1 MRIAGIIAEYDPF
14 HAGHAAHIAATRH
27 PDGGRATHVVAV
39 LSGSFTQRGKPA
51 SMTKFHRAEMA
62 LRCGADLVIELP
74 LPWAMAPAER
84 FATGGVA
91 LLDALGCVDVLSF
104 GSECGQIEDLQK
116 LAALQEA
123 PSFGETLRRHMDTGI
138 PYAAARQAAA
148 DEHLGE
154 EVATHLASPNNTLGV
169 AYIQAANNLKSPL
182 SFYTLKRKGSGHNDA
197 LPADGYANASQ
208 LRARMRAG
216 RLDEATQYMPAAAVD
231 ILQQAYG
238 AGQAPADEKRLETAL
253 LARLRTMSEQEFAA
267 LPYLSEGLENRLYR
281 AARTAASGD
290 ELSDAI
296 STRRYPQA
304 RLRRILWA
312 ALLGFTKEHLLET
325 PPYIRVLG
333 INKQGEEILAAANP
347 TLPLLTKHS
356 ELKALPPDCNTV
368 FALEQRATDLHALAL
383 PVPPPS
389 GADCTKK
396 LIRV

>member
-27 PDGGRATHVVAV
+27 PEGGNATHMVAV
-39 LSGSFTQRGKPA
+39 LSGSFTQRGEPA
-51 SMTKFHRAEMA
+51 LMTKFHRAEMA
-62 LRCGADLVIELP
+62 LRCGVDLVVELP

-91 LLDALGCVDVLSF
+91 LLEALGCVDVLSF
-104 GSECGQIEDLQK
+104 GSECGNIHDLQK
-116 LAALQEA
+116 LAALQETPA
-123 PSFGETLRRHMDTGI
+123 FGEALRRYMDTGI

-148 DEHLGE
+148 AEHLGE
-154 EVATHLASPNNTLGV
+154 EVAAHLATPNNTLGV
-169 AYIQAANNLKSPL
+169 AYMQAANELKSNL

-197 LPADGYANASQ
+197 APKDGYATAGQ
-208 LRARMRAG
+208 LRKWIRAHQVN
-216 RLDEATQYMPAAAVD
+216 EVQKYMPQAAVD
-231 ILQQAYG
+231 VLKRALDKHET
-238 AGQAPADEKRLETAL
+238 PANETALETAL
-253 LARLRTMSEQEFAA
+253 LARLRTMSEQELGN

-281 AARTAASGD
+281 AVRSSANAQ
-290 ELSDAI
+290 ELWDSI

-312 ALLGFTKEHLLET
+312 ALLGFTKDNLAQT

-333 INKQGEEILAAANP
+333 MNKKGEEILAAANP
-347 TLPLLTKHS
+347 TLPLFTKS
-356 ELKALPPDCNTV
+356 SQLKPLSPACQAL

-383 PVPPPS
+383 PTPPPC

-396 LIRV
+396 LLRL